1 MGNAAGFIITLVL
14 LGGAFWLLIVRPR
27 QRQMAAHSQLMNQLA
42 VGDEVMTTSGI
53 YGTVE
58 AIEDNVVH
66 IEIAPDVT
74 IRVVRGAIARITSS
88 AGPAEQDPS

>member
-27 QRQMAAHSQLMNQLA
+27 QRQLAAHSRLMHQLA
-42 VGDEVMTTSGI
+42 EGDEIMTTSGI

-58 AIEDNVVH
+58 AIEGDVVR
-66 IEIAPDVT
+66 IQIAPDVT
-74 IRVVRGAIARITSS
+74 IRDVRGAIARIVDSS
-88 AGPAEQDPS
+88 GRAGDD